1 MGADHDILIRYS
13 FLYNTYI
20 NLCLYNIH
28 TKLRLYD
35 AHTYINSY
43 ITYPS

>member
-1 MGADHDILIRYS
+1 MIASFDTA

-20 NLCLYNIH
+20 NLRLYNTY

-43 ITYPS
+43 ITYPA